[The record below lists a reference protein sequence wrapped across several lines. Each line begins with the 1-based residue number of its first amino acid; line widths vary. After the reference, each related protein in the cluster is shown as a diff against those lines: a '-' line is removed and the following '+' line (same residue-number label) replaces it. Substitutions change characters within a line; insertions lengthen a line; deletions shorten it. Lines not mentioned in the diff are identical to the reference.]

1 MILRPALLSDA
12 AALAALGR
20 DSFVAAF
27 GHLYAKADLEAFLAA
42 HKTEAAYARKL
53 ADPGT
58 RAALA
63 EIDGIPAGFCILHRP
78 SEFAAHSDAT
88 NPVALEQLYADP
100 ARTGEG
106 IGARLMDWALA
117 GARTLEA
124 DAVQLSVWSGNFGAQ
139 RFYACYG
146 FAKIADIAFFVGS
159 HRDDEFLLELRL
171 AAAIG
176 QTKKC

>member
-27 GHLYAKADLEAFLAA
+27 GHLYAKADLEAFLVA

-58 RAALA
+58 RAAMA

-78 SEFAAHSDAT
+78 SEFASHSDAT
-88 NPVALEQLYADP
+88 NPVALEQLYTDP
-100 ARTGEG
+100 ARTGKG
-106 IGARLMDWALA
+106 IGARLMDWAFA
-117 GARTLEA
+117 EARALGA
-124 DAVQLSVWSGNFGAQ
+124 DAVQLSVWSENFGAQ
-139 RFYACYG
+139 RFYGRYG
-146 FAKIADIAFFVGS
+146 FAKIADIDFTVGS
-159 HRDDEFLLELRL
+159 HRDEELLLELRL
-171 AAAIG
+171 PAESG
-176 QTKKC
+176 